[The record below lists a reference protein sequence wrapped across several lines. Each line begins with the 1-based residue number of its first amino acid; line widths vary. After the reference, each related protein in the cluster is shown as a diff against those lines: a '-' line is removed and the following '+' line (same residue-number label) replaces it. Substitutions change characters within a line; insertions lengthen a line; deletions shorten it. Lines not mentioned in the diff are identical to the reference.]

1 MYFITYLKIIDK
13 ICFLNFKIKR
23 LFNFTNLKIFINL
36 MENKLDLLNIA
47 SEKGI
52 VKEFLNGGRYLLIQ
66 KLFT

>member
-1 MYFITYLKIIDK
+1 
-13 ICFLNFKIKR
+13 
-23 LFNFTNLKIFINL
+23 